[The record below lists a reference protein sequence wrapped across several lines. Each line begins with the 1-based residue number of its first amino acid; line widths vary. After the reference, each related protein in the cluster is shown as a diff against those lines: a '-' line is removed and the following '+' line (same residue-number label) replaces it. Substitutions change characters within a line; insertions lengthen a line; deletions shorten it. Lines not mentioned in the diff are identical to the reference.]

1 MNQLRIPTANAS
13 AHRPGRAVLADFD
26 EDDFDATDWD
36 GTDDADQSGF
46 AFDAI
51 FDDAD
56 RRAHADA
63 ARALFAAR

>member
-1 MNQLRIPTANAS
+1 MNQPRIPTANAL
-13 AHRPGRAVLADFD
+13 AHKPGRAVLADFD

-36 GTDDADQSGF
+36 GTDEADQGGF

-51 FDDAD
+51 FDEAD

-63 ARALFAAR
+63 ARALFATQ